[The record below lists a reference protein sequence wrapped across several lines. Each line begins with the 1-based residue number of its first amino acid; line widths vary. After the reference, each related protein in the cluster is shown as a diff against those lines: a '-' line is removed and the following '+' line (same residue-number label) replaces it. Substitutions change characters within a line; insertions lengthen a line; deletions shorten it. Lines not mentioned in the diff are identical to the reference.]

1 MGGGNSPHPLMYASW
16 HVLQAGNPP
25 PQPDKVGA
33 VTKCRARTGNTL
45 EICLSVPNSSYFIS
59 SCSFCNPSGKQ
70 AEGRRLIKHPFKK
83 SLYFMLGLLHSCCW
97 GLWHE
102 RHVILC
108 LFLPSRRVQ
117 TNHWK
122 KKLLQ
127 KNIIVGL
134 ILWRFVLLWHASLWS
149 LWETKKKSVFLR
161 FECLSWKW
169 SIRYCLWHEN
179 CPSQD
184 SEYHCLCLN
193 RLSMANSA
201 EPLL

>member
-33 VTKCRARTGNTL
+33 VTKCRAGTGNTL

-59 SCSFCNPSGKQ
+59 LCSFCNPSGKQ
-70 AEGRRLIKHPFKK
+70 AEGRRPIKHPFKN

-122 KKLLQ
+122 K
-127 KNIIVGL
+127 
-134 ILWRFVLLWHASLWS
+134 
-149 LWETKKKSVFLR
+149 ETFAKKHYCWPNFMKVCVAVACFLVVPLGNKK
-161 FECLSWKW
+161 EI
-169 SIRYCLWHEN
+169 SI
-179 CPSQD
+179 
-184 SEYHCLCLN
+184 SEVWV
-193 RLSMANSA
+193 
-201 EPLL
+201 P